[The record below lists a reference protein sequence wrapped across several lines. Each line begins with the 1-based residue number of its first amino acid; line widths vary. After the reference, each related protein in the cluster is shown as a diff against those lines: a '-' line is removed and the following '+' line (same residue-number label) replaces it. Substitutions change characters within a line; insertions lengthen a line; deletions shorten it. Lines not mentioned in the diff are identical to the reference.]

1 MSPLIMVARRAVVC
15 SRLLRRPFVFRFI
28 FAGVAREPKLE
39 PVGEVAPC
47 ISSTVC
53 VPVPLPV
60 RVFVVW
66 TGIQSTASEPE
77 EQGKLFSGVS
87 YGASLSQPG
96 LHVHDAPRSSRIK
109 RMLSKR

>member
-1 MSPLIMVARRAVVC
+1 MNPLIMVARRAVVC

-96 LHVHDAPRSSRIK
+96 IHVHDAPRSSRIK